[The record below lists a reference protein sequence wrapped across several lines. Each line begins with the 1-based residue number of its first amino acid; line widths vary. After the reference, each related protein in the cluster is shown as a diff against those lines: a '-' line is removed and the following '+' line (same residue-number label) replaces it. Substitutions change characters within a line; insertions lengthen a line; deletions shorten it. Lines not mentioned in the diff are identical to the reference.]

1 MASDDNFLTDSCFW
15 YYAALALALIISG
28 WLCILI
34 GMNMDVQRPQNVQY
48 WQYYPQNVIPYIIWT
63 GTVLAFTAG
72 AHQADCID
80 KPVPTSTIITYR
92 TLFAFTVALNLAALF
107 CFWILRN
114 MLACVVSL
122 IAILALVCA
131 LIIMY
136 SFTNVDNA
144 WVVFFYFLTIAYF
157 TYVAYYAYANA

>member
-15 YYAALALALIISG
+15 YYAGLALALIIGG

-34 GMNMDVQRPQNVQY
+34 GMNSQHENY
-48 WQYYPQNVIPYIIWT
+48 KYYPQNIIPYIVWT
-63 GTVLAFTAG
+63 GTVLAFTVG

-80 KPVPTSTIITYR
+80 KPVPTSTIVTYR
-92 TLFAFTVALNLAALF
+92 TLFALVVAFNLAALF

-114 MLACVVSL
+114 MLACVISL
-122 IAILALVCA
+122 IAIIALVCG
-131 LIIMY
+131 LIVMY

-144 WVVFFYFLTIAYF
+144 WVVFFYFLMIAYLA
-157 TYVAYYAYANA
+157 YVAYYAYINS